1 MPRDCQVT
9 RSQEP
14 HLTLKS
20 GDPKQLVSVSEM
32 TLFRMCVCTH
42 TLTCVYKQSFL
53 LTRFLLSPNKLNKPL
68 KFSEACPCVGEEGKM
83 GLNPALN
90 HPEEGELKSEYI
102 LALAFQ

>member
-1 MPRDCQVT
+1 M
-9 RSQEP
+9 
-14 HLTLKS
+14 H
-20 GDPKQLVSVSEM
+20 
-32 TLFRMCVCTH
+32 TH
-42 TLTCVYKQSFL
+42 THMRVQAKLPFDS
-53 LTRFLLSPNKLNKPL
+53 FLLSPNKLNKPL